1 MNIRLALSPL
11 ALAIGGALTA
21 VATVSNVMAAE
32 EITVDETLQVIG
44 HQYEGYAEHMPQS
57 GTKTDV
63 EWLDVP
69 QAVSVVTKTEME
81 DRGAVRLVDALDGV
95 AGVNN
100 TLGEGSRDQFVIR
113 GFDALNDMYR
123 DGMRDDGTLQSYRS
137 LANIE
142 RVEVVK
148 GPAGALYG
156 RGSAGGIINLVTK
169 RANGDNFT
177 HVNGSVGSNN
187 LFVGQVD
194 SSMALSDKV
203 SGRINVESRQSDS
216 YVDHVDSNDFF
227 IAPTI
232 RVLPADGHTIDLDV
246 EYAHQELVPYR
257 GVPSKNGKPVDVSES
272 TFYGGTNDYQES
284 DSIRV
289 GFNYEWLLNSE
300 WAWTNRAAYNHIELE
315 QKGTRQDKMAV
326 TGNEVK
332 QTVNNLG
339 YDPRTTTTLQSELV
353 WETGSNQMMIGA
365 DYNQVNI
372 DLISALVRDQ
382 DLPPKDIY
390 NPVAGPTPNPGFKPS
405 RDNTTTTTGIYIQD
419 VYTFGDL
426 SVIGN
431 VRYDS
436 MELEQQKAG
445 SAKENLDDDKVSYRG
460 GLVYRINDDMSVY
473 ASLARSWQLPYSG
486 IYINPKLAEFFHT
499 DLKEIGAKAYLLD
512 NALMLNAAVFQID
525 QEQPET
531 NIDGDVVNK
540 IEARHQG
547 IELEARGQ
555 FTEQWD
561 ISVGYSYLDAENKET
576 GKKPNDVSDH
586 LFSLWSTYQL
596 DDNWRLGGGVKYVGD
611 RYAGND
617 EAVALGDYTTV
628 DLMAAYTTGRHK
640 VQANAYNVLNEK
652 YILGATNGTSGTNQI
667 GYGAPAEFML
677 SYGYQF

>member
-1 MNIRLALSPL
+1 MNKLLTLTPL
-11 ALAIGGALTA
+11 AVAIGSSLVVPSA
-21 VATVSNVMAAE
+21 VASE
-32 EITVDETLQVIG
+32 ETNSTPSATETIQVYG

-69 QAVSVVTKTEME
+69 QAVSVVTKTEMQ

-100 TLGEGSRDQFVIR
+100 TLGEGSRDQFMIR
-113 GFDALNDMYR
+113 GFDSLNDMYR

-137 LANIE
+137 LANVE
-142 RVEVVK
+142 RVEIVK
-148 GPAGALYG
+148 GSAGALYG

-169 RANGDNFT
+169 RANGENFT
-177 HVNGSVGSNN
+177 HVKGSVGSNSQY
-187 LFVGQVD
+187 VGQVD
-194 SSMALSDKV
+194 SSMAFSDKV
-203 SGRINVESRQSDS
+203 NGRINLEYRQADS

-232 RVLPADGHTIDLDV
+232 RVLPADGHTIDIDV

-257 GVPSKNGKPVDVSES
+257 GVPSKNGKPVDLPVS
-272 TFYGGTNDYQES
+272 TYFGGTNDYQES
-284 DSIRV
+284 DSLRV
-289 GFNYEWLLNSE
+289 AVDYEWRLNDQ
-300 WAWTNRAAYNHIELE
+300 WVWNNRAAFNHIELE
-315 QKGTRQDKMAV
+315 QKGTRQGKV
-326 TGNEVK
+326 TGNEVS
-332 QTVNNLG
+332 QTVNNFG
-339 YDPRTTTTLQSELV
+339 YDPRTTTTLQSELI
-353 WETGSNQMMIGA
+353 WETNDNQLMLGA
-365 DYNQVNI
+365 DFNQIDI
-372 DLISALVRDQ
+372 DLTLASDKT
-382 DLPPKDIY
+382 LPPQNIY
-390 NPVAGPTPNPGFKPS
+390 NPVVGPTPDPGFKPF
-405 RDNTTTTTGIYIQD
+405 RDNTTTTTGVYVQD
-419 VYTFGDL
+419 VYTWGDL

-436 MELEQQKAG
+436 MDLEQQKAG
-445 SAKENLDDDKVSYRG
+445 AGKEKLDDDKASYRA
-460 GLVYRINDDMSVY
+460 GLVYRINYDTSVY
-473 ASLARSWQLPYSG
+473 ASLARSWQLPYAG

-499 DLKEIGAKAYLLD
+499 DLKEVGAKAYLLD
-512 NALMLNAAVFQID
+512 NALMLNAALFQID
-525 QEQPET
+525 QEQPQT
-531 NIDGDVVNK
+531 NVDGDVIDK
-540 IEARHQG
+540 IEVRHQG

-555 FTEQWD
+555 ITKQWD
-561 ISVGYSYLDAENKET
+561 ISVGYSYLDAEDKAT

-640 VQANAYNVLNEK
+640 IQANAYNILDEK
-652 YILGATNGTSGTNQI
+652 YILGATNGTSGLNQI

>member
-1 MNIRLALSPL
+1 MNKLLTLTPL
-11 ALAIGGALTA
+11 AVAIGSSLVAPSA
-21 VATVSNVMAAE
+21 VASE
-32 EITVDETLQVIG
+32 ETNSTPSATETIQVYG

-69 QAVSVVTKTEME
+69 QAVSVVTKTEMQ

-100 TLGEGSRDQFVIR
+100 TLGEGSRDQFMIR
-113 GFDALNDMYR
+113 GFDSLNDMYR

-137 LANIE
+137 LANVE
-142 RVEVVK
+142 RVEIVK
-148 GPAGALYG
+148 GAAGALYG

-177 HVNGSVGSNN
+177 HVKGSVGSNSQY
-187 LFVGQVD
+187 VGQVD
-194 SSMALSDKV
+194 SSMAFSDKV
-203 SGRINVESRQSDS
+203 NGRINLEYRQADS

-232 RVLPADGHTIDLDV
+232 RVLPADGHTIDIDV

-257 GVPSKNGKPVDVSES
+257 GVPSKNGKPVDLPVS
-272 TFYGGTNDYQES
+272 TYFGGTNDYQES
-284 DSIRV
+284 DSLRV
-289 GFNYEWLLNSE
+289 AVDYEWRLNDQ
-300 WAWTNRAAYNHIELE
+300 WVWNNRAAFNHIELE
-315 QKGTRQDKMAV
+315 QKGTRQGKV
-326 TGNEVK
+326 TGNEVS
-332 QTVNNLG
+332 QTVNNFG
-339 YDPRTTTTLQSELV
+339 YDPRTTTTLQSELI
-353 WETGSNQMMIGA
+353 WETNDNQLMLGA
-365 DYNQVNI
+365 DFNQIDI
-372 DLISALVRDQ
+372 DLTLASDKT
-382 DLPPKDIY
+382 LPPQNIY
-390 NPVAGPTPNPGFKPS
+390 NPVVGPTPDPGFKPF
-405 RDNTTTTTGIYIQD
+405 RDNTTTTTGVYVQD
-419 VYTFGDL
+419 VYTWGDL

-445 SAKENLDDDKVSYRG
+445 SGKEKLDDDKVSYRA
-460 GLVYRINDDMSVY
+460 GLVYRINYDTSVY
-473 ASLARSWQLPYSG
+473 ASLARSWQLPYAG

-499 DLKEIGAKAYLLD
+499 DLKEVGAKAYLLD
-512 NALMLNAAVFQID
+512 NALMLNAALFQID
-525 QEQPET
+525 QEQPQT
-531 NIDGDVVNK
+531 NVDGDVIDK
-540 IEARHQG
+540 IEVRHQG

-555 FTEQWD
+555 ITKQWD
-561 ISVGYSYLDAENKET
+561 ISVGYSYLDAEDKAT

-640 VQANAYNVLNEK
+640 IQANAYNILDEK
-652 YILGATNGTSGTNQI
+652 YILGATNGTSGLNQI

>member
-1 MNIRLALSPL
+1 MNKLLTLTPL
-11 ALAIGGALTA
+11 AVAIGSSLVVPSA
-21 VATVSNVMAAE
+21 VASE
-32 EITVDETLQVIG
+32 ETNSTPSTTETIQVYG

-69 QAVSVVTKTEME
+69 QAVSVVTKTEMQ

-100 TLGEGSRDQFVIR
+100 TLGEGSRDQFMIR
-113 GFDALNDMYR
+113 GFDSLNDMYR
-123 DGMRDDGTLQSYRS
+123 DGMRDDGKLQSYRS
-137 LANIE
+137 LANVE
-142 RVEVVK
+142 RVEIVK

-169 RANGDNFT
+169 RANGENFT
-177 HVNGSVGSNN
+177 HVKGSVGSNSQY
-187 LFVGQVD
+187 VGQVD
-194 SSMALSDKV
+194 SSMAFSDKV
-203 SGRINVESRQSDS
+203 NGRINLEYRQADS

-232 RVLPADGHTIDLDV
+232 RVLPADGHTIDIDV

-257 GVPSKNGKPVDVSES
+257 GVPSKNGKPVDLPVS
-272 TFYGGTNDYQES
+272 TYFGGTNDYQES
-284 DSIRV
+284 DSLRV
-289 GFNYEWLLNSE
+289 AVDYEWRLNDQ
-300 WAWTNRAAYNHIELE
+300 WVWNNRAAFNHIELE
-315 QKGTRQDKMAV
+315 QKGTRQGKV
-326 TGNEVK
+326 TGNEVS
-332 QTVNNLG
+332 QTVNNFG
-339 YDPRTTTTLQSELV
+339 YDPRTTTTLQSELI
-353 WETGSNQMMIGA
+353 WETNDNQLMLGA
-365 DYNQVNI
+365 DFNQIDI
-372 DLISALVRDQ
+372 DLTLASDKT
-382 DLPPKDIY
+382 LPPQNIY
-390 NPVAGPTPNPGFKPS
+390 NPVVGPTPDPGFKPF
-405 RDNTTTTTGIYIQD
+405 RDNTTTTTGVYVQD
-419 VYTFGDL
+419 VYTWGDL

-436 MELEQQKAG
+436 MDLEQQKAG
-445 SAKENLDDDKVSYRG
+445 AGKEKLDDDKVSYRT
-460 GLVYRINDDMSVY
+460 GLVYRINYDTSVY
-473 ASLARSWQLPYSG
+473 ASLARSWQLPYAG

-499 DLKEIGAKAYLLD
+499 DLKEVGAKAYLLD
-512 NALMLNAAVFQID
+512 NALMLNAALFQID
-525 QEQPET
+525 QEQPQT
-531 NIDGDVVNK
+531 NVDGDVIDK
-540 IEARHQG
+540 IEVRHQG

-555 FTEQWD
+555 ITKQWD
-561 ISVGYSYLDAENKET
+561 ISVGYSYLDAEDKAT

-640 VQANAYNVLNEK
+640 IQANAYNILDEK
-652 YILGATNGTSGTNQI
+652 YILGATNGTSGLNQI

>member
-1 MNIRLALSPL
+1 MNIRMPLSPL
-11 ALAIGGALTA
+11 ALAIGGALASVTVVPA
-21 VATVSNVMAAE
+21 VNAKEQVVA
-32 EITVDETLQVIG
+32 DETLQVIG
-44 HQYEGYAEHMPQS
+44 HKYEGYAEHMPQS

-177 HVNGSVGSNN
+177 SVKGSVGSNSQ
-187 LFVGQVD
+187 FVGQLD
-194 SSMALSDKV
+194 SSMAFSDKV
-203 SGRINVESRQSDS
+203 NGRINVEHRQADS
-216 YVDHVDSNDFF
+216 YVNHVDSNDFF

-232 RVLPADGHTIDLDV
+232 RVMPSDGHTIDLDV

-257 GVPSKNGKPVDVSES
+257 GVPSKDGKPVDVSES

-284 DSIRV
+284 DSLRV
-289 GFNYEWLLNSE
+289 AINYEWRLNSD
-300 WAWTNRAAYNHIELE
+300 WVWTNRAAYNHIELE
-315 QKGTRQDKMAV
+315 QKGTRQGTV
-326 TGNEVK
+326 TGDQVS
-332 QTVNNLG
+332 QTVNNFG

-353 WETGSNQMMIGA
+353 WETDSNQMMIGA
-365 DYNQVNI
+365 DFNQINI
-372 DLISALVRDQ
+372 DLVLASDKT
-382 DLPPKDIY
+382 LPPQDIY
-390 NPVAGPTPNPGFKPS
+390 NPVVGPTPDPGFKPF
-405 RDNTTTTTGIYIQD
+405 RDNTTTTTGVYVQD
-419 VYTFGDL
+419 VYTLGDL
-426 SVIGN
+426 SLIGN

-445 SAKENLDDDKVSYRG
+445 SAKENLDDNKVSYRG
-460 GLVYRINDDMSVY
+460 GLVYRLTDDMSVY

-499 DLKEIGAKAYLLD
+499 DLQEIGAKAYLLD
-512 NALMLNAAVFQID
+512 NALMLNAAIFQID
-525 QEQPET
+525 QEQPQTDT
-531 NIDGDVVNK
+531 NGDVISK
-540 IEARHQG
+540 IEARHKG

-555 FTEQWD
+555 ITTQWD
-561 ISVGYSYLDAENKET
+561 VSVGYSYLDAEDKDT

-611 RYAGND
+611 RYAGNN

-640 VQANAYNVLNEK
+640 VQANAYNIFDEK

-667 GYGAPAEFML
+667 GYGAPVEFML

>member
-1 MNIRLALSPL
+1 MNKLLTLTPL
-11 ALAIGGALTA
+11 AVAIGSSLVVPSA
-21 VATVSNVMAAE
+21 VASE
-32 EITVDETLQVIG
+32 ETNSTPSATETIQVYG

-69 QAVSVVTKTEME
+69 QAVSVVTKTEMQ

-100 TLGEGSRDQFVIR
+100 TLGEGSRDQFMIR
-113 GFDALNDMYR
+113 GFDSLNDMYR

-137 LANIE
+137 LANVE
-142 RVEVVK
+142 RVEIVK

-177 HVNGSVGSNN
+177 YVKGSVGSNSQY
-187 LFVGQVD
+187 VGQVD
-194 SSMALSDKV
+194 SSMAFSDKV
-203 SGRINVESRQSDS
+203 NGRINLEYRQADS

-232 RVLPADGHTIDLDV
+232 RVLPADGHTIDIDV

-257 GVPSKNGKPVDVSES
+257 GVPSKNGKPVDLPVS
-272 TFYGGTNDYQES
+272 TYFGGTNDYQES
-284 DSIRV
+284 DSLRV
-289 GFNYEWLLNSE
+289 AVDYEWRLSDQWVWN
-300 WAWTNRAAYNHIELE
+300 NRAAFNHIELE
-315 QKGTRQDKMAV
+315 QKGTRQGKV
-326 TGNEVK
+326 TGNEVS
-332 QTVNNLG
+332 QTVNNFG
-339 YDPRTTTTLQSELV
+339 YDPRTTTTLQSELI
-353 WETGSNQMMIGA
+353 WETNDNQLMLGA
-365 DYNQVNI
+365 DFNQIDI
-372 DLISALVRDQ
+372 DLTLASDKT
-382 DLPPKDIY
+382 LPPQNIY
-390 NPVAGPTPNPGFKPS
+390 NPVVGPTPDPGFKPF
-405 RDNTTTTTGIYIQD
+405 RDNTTTTTGVYVQD
-419 VYTFGDL
+419 VYTWGDL

-445 SAKENLDDDKVSYRG
+445 SGKEKLDDDKVSYRA
-460 GLVYRINDDMSVY
+460 GLVYRINYDTSVY
-473 ASLARSWQLPYSG
+473 ASLARSWQLPYAG

-499 DLKEIGAKAYLLD
+499 DLKEVGAKAYLLD
-512 NALMLNAAVFQID
+512 NALMLNAALFQID
-525 QEQPET
+525 QEQPQT
-531 NIDGDVVNK
+531 NVDGDVIDK
-540 IEARHQG
+540 IEVRHQG

-555 FTEQWD
+555 ITKQWD
-561 ISVGYSYLDAENKET
+561 ISVGYSYLDAEDKAT

-640 VQANAYNVLNEK
+640 IQANAYNILDEK
-652 YILGATNGTSGTNQI
+652 YILGATNGTSGLNQI

>member
-1 MNIRLALSPL
+1 MNKLLTLTPL
-11 ALAIGGALTA
+11 AVAIGSSLVVPSA
-21 VATVSNVMAAE
+21 VASE
-32 EITVDETLQVIG
+32 ETNSTPSATETIQVYG

-69 QAVSVVTKTEME
+69 QAVSVVTKTEMQ

-100 TLGEGSRDQFVIR
+100 TLGEGSRDQFMIR
-113 GFDALNDMYR
+113 GFDSLNDMYR

-137 LANIE
+137 LVNVE
-142 RVEVVK
+142 RVEIVK

-169 RANGDNFT
+169 RANGENFT
-177 HVNGSVGSNN
+177 HVKGSVGSNSQY
-187 LFVGQVD
+187 VGQVD
-194 SSMALSDKV
+194 SSMAFSDKV
-203 SGRINVESRQSDS
+203 NGRINLEYRQADS

-232 RVLPADGHTIDLDV
+232 RVLPADGHTIDIDV

-257 GVPSKNGKPVDVSES
+257 GVPSKNGKPVDLPVS
-272 TFYGGTNDYQES
+272 TYFGGTNDYQES
-284 DSIRV
+284 DSLRV
-289 GFNYEWLLNSE
+289 AVDYEWRLNDQ
-300 WAWTNRAAYNHIELE
+300 WVWNNRAAFNHIELE
-315 QKGTRQDKMAV
+315 QKGTRQGKV
-326 TGNEVK
+326 TGNEVS
-332 QTVNNLG
+332 QTVNNFG
-339 YDPRTTTTLQSELV
+339 YDPRTTTTLQSELI
-353 WETGSNQMMIGA
+353 WETNDNQLMLGA
-365 DYNQVNI
+365 DFNQIDI
-372 DLISALVRDQ
+372 DLTLASDKT
-382 DLPPKDIY
+382 LPPQNIY
-390 NPVAGPTPNPGFKPS
+390 NPVVSPTPDPGFKPF
-405 RDNTTTTTGIYIQD
+405 RDNTTTTTGVYVQD
-419 VYTFGDL
+419 VYTWGDL

-445 SAKENLDDDKVSYRG
+445 SGKEKLDDDKVSYRA
-460 GLVYRINDDMSVY
+460 GLVYRINYDTSVY
-473 ASLARSWQLPYSG
+473 ASLARSWQLPYAG

-499 DLKEIGAKAYLLD
+499 DLKEVGTKAYLLD
-512 NALMLNAAVFQID
+512 NALMLNAALFQID
-525 QEQPET
+525 QEQPQT
-531 NIDGDVVNK
+531 NVDGDVIDK
-540 IEARHQG
+540 IEVRHQG

-555 FTEQWD
+555 ITKQWD
-561 ISVGYSYLDAENKET
+561 ISVGYSYLDAEDKAT

-640 VQANAYNVLNEK
+640 IQANAYNILDEK
-652 YILGATNGTSGTNQI
+652 YILGATNGTSGLNQI

>member
-1 MNIRLALSPL
+1 MNKLLTLTPL
-11 ALAIGGALTA
+11 AVAIGSSLVVPSA
-21 VATVSNVMAAE
+21 VASE
-32 EITVDETLQVIG
+32 ETNSTSSATETIQVFG

-69 QAVSVVTKTEME
+69 QAVSVVTKTEMQ

-100 TLGEGSRDQFVIR
+100 TLGEGSRDQFMIR
-113 GFDALNDMYR
+113 GFDSLNDMYR
-123 DGMRDDGTLQSYRS
+123 DGLRDDGTLQSYRS
-137 LANIE
+137 LANVE
-142 RVEVVK
+142 RVEIVK

-169 RANGDNFT
+169 RANGENFT
-177 HVNGSVGSNN
+177 HVKGSVGSNSQY
-187 LFVGQVD
+187 VGQVD
-194 SSMALSDKV
+194 SSMAFSDKV
-203 SGRINVESRQSDS
+203 NGRINLEYRQADS

-232 RVLPADGHTIDLDV
+232 RVLPADGHTIDIDV

-257 GVPSKNGKPVDVSES
+257 GVPSKNGKPVDLPVS
-272 TFYGGTNDYQES
+272 TYFGGTNDYQES
-284 DSIRV
+284 DSLRV
-289 GFNYEWLLNSE
+289 AVDYEWRLNDQ
-300 WAWTNRAAYNHIELE
+300 WVWNNRAAFNHIELE
-315 QKGTRQDKMAV
+315 QKGTRQGKV
-326 TGNEVK
+326 TGNEVS
-332 QTVNNLG
+332 QTVNNFG
-339 YDPRTTTTLQSELV
+339 YDPRTTTTLQSELI
-353 WETGSNQMMIGA
+353 WETNDNQLMLGA
-365 DYNQVNI
+365 DFNQIDI
-372 DLISALVRDQ
+372 DLTLASDKT
-382 DLPPKDIY
+382 LPPQNIY
-390 NPVAGPTPNPGFKPS
+390 NPVVGPTPDPGFKPF
-405 RDNTTTTTGIYIQD
+405 RDNTTTTTGVYVQD
-419 VYTFGDL
+419 VYTWGDL

-445 SAKENLDDDKVSYRG
+445 SGKEKLDDDKVSYRAG
-460 GLVYRINDDMSVY
+460 FVYRINYDTSVY
-473 ASLARSWQLPYSG
+473 ASLARSWQLPYAG

-499 DLKEIGAKAYLLD
+499 DLKEVGTKAYLLD
-512 NALMLNAAVFQID
+512 NALMLNAALFQID
-525 QEQPET
+525 QEQPQT
-531 NIDGDVVNK
+531 NVDGDVIDK
-540 IEARHQG
+540 IEVRHQG

-555 FTEQWD
+555 ITKQWD
-561 ISVGYSYLDAENKET
+561 ISVGYSYLDAEDKAT

-640 VQANAYNVLNEK
+640 IQANAYNILDEK
-652 YILGATNGTSGTNQI
+652 YILGATNGTSGLNQI

>member
-1 MNIRLALSPL
+1 MNKLLTLTPL
-11 ALAIGGALTA
+11 AVAIGSSLVVPSA
-21 VATVSNVMAAE
+21 VASE
-32 EITVDETLQVIG
+32 ETNSTPSAIETIQVYG

-69 QAVSVVTKTEME
+69 QAVSVVTKTEMQ

-100 TLGEGSRDQFVIR
+100 TLGEGSRDQFMIR
-113 GFDALNDMYR
+113 GFDSLNDMYR

-137 LANIE
+137 LANVE
-142 RVEVVK
+142 RVEIVK

-177 HVNGSVGSNN
+177 HVKGSVGSNSQY
-187 LFVGQVD
+187 VGQVD
-194 SSMALSDKV
+194 SSMAFSDKV
-203 SGRINVESRQSDS
+203 NGRINLEYRQADS

-232 RVLPADGHTIDLDV
+232 RVLPADGHTIDIDV

-257 GVPSKNGKPVDVSES
+257 GVPSKNGKPVDLPVS
-272 TFYGGTNDYQES
+272 TYFGGANDYQES
-284 DSIRV
+284 DSLRV
-289 GFNYEWLLNSE
+289 AVDYEWRLNDQ
-300 WAWTNRAAYNHIELE
+300 WVWNNRAAFNHIELE
-315 QKGTRQDKMAV
+315 QKGTRQGKV
-326 TGNEVK
+326 TGNEVS
-332 QTVNNLG
+332 QTVNNFG
-339 YDPRTTTTLQSELV
+339 YDPRTTTTLQSELI
-353 WETGSNQMMIGA
+353 WETNDNQLMLGA
-365 DYNQVNI
+365 DFNQIDI
-372 DLISALVRDQ
+372 DLTLASDKT
-382 DLPPKDIY
+382 LPPQNIY
-390 NPVAGPTPNPGFKPS
+390 NPVVGPTPDPGFKPF
-405 RDNTTTTTGIYIQD
+405 RDNTTTTTGVYVQD
-419 VYTFGDL
+419 VYTWGDL
-426 SVIGN
+426 SLIGN

-445 SAKENLDDDKVSYRG
+445 SGKEKLDDDKVSYRA
-460 GLVYRINDDMSVY
+460 GLVYRINYDTSVY
-473 ASLARSWQLPYSG
+473 ASLARSWQLPYAG

-499 DLKEIGAKAYLLD
+499 DLKEVGTKAYLLD
-512 NALMLNAAVFQID
+512 NALMLNAALFQID
-525 QEQPET
+525 QEQPQT
-531 NIDGDVVNK
+531 NVDGDVIDK
-540 IEARHQG
+540 IEVRHQG

-555 FTEQWD
+555 ITKQWD
-561 ISVGYSYLDAENKET
+561 ISVGYSYLDAEDKAT

-640 VQANAYNVLNEK
+640 IQANAYNILDEK
-652 YILGATNGTSGTNQI
+652 YILGATNGTSGLNQI

>member
-1 MNIRLALSPL
+1 MNKLLTLTPL
-11 ALAIGGALTA
+11 AVAIGSSLVVPSA
-21 VATVSNVMAAE
+21 VASE
-32 EITVDETLQVIG
+32 ETNSTPSATETIQVYG

-69 QAVSVVTKTEME
+69 QAVSVVTKTEMQ

-100 TLGEGSRDQFVIR
+100 TLGEGSRDQFMIR
-113 GFDALNDMYR
+113 GFDSLNDMYR

-137 LANIE
+137 LANVE
-142 RVEVVK
+142 RVEIVK

-169 RANGDNFT
+169 RANGENFT
-177 HVNGSVGSNN
+177 HVKGSVGSNSQY
-187 LFVGQVD
+187 VGQVD
-194 SSMALSDKV
+194 SSMAFSDKV
-203 SGRINVESRQSDS
+203 NGRINLEYRQADS

-232 RVLPADGHTIDLDV
+232 RVLPADGHIIDIDV

-257 GVPSKNGKPVDVSES
+257 GVPSKNGKPVDLPVS
-272 TFYGGTNDYQES
+272 TYFGGTKDYQES
-284 DSIRV
+284 DSLRV
-289 GFNYEWLLNSE
+289 AVDYEWRLNDQ
-300 WAWTNRAAYNHIELE
+300 WVWNNRAAFNHIELE
-315 QKGTRQDKMAV
+315 QKGTRQGKV
-326 TGNEVK
+326 TGNEVS
-332 QTVNNLG
+332 QTVNNFG
-339 YDPRTTTTLQSELV
+339 YDPRTTTTLQSELI
-353 WETGSNQMMIGA
+353 WETNDNQLMLGA
-365 DYNQVNI
+365 DFNQIDI
-372 DLISALVRDQ
+372 DLTLASDKT
-382 DLPPKDIY
+382 LPPQNIY
-390 NPVAGPTPNPGFKPS
+390 NPVVGPTPDPGFKPF
-405 RDNTTTTTGIYIQD
+405 RDNTTTTTGVYVQD
-419 VYTFGDL
+419 VYTWGDL

-445 SAKENLDDDKVSYRG
+445 SGKEKLDDDKVSYRA
-460 GLVYRINDDMSVY
+460 GLVYRINYDTSVY
-473 ASLARSWQLPYSG
+473 ASLARSWQLPYAG

-499 DLKEIGAKAYLLD
+499 DLKEVGAKAYLLE
-512 NALMLNAAVFQID
+512 NALMLNAALFQID
-525 QEQPET
+525 QEQPQT
-531 NIDGDVVNK
+531 NVDGDVIDK
-540 IEARHQG
+540 IEVRHQG

-555 FTEQWD
+555 ITKQWD
-561 ISVGYSYLDAENKET
+561 ISVGYSYLDAEDKAT

-640 VQANAYNVLNEK
+640 IQANAYNILDEK
-652 YILGATNGTSGTNQI
+652 YILGATNGTSGLNQI

>member
-1 MNIRLALSPL
+1 MNKLLTLTPL
-11 ALAIGGALTA
+11 AVAIGSSLVVPSA
-21 VATVSNVMAAE
+21 VASE
-32 EITVDETLQVIG
+32 ETNSTPSATETIQVYG

-69 QAVSVVTKTEME
+69 QAVSVVTKTEMQ

-100 TLGEGSRDQFVIR
+100 TLGEGSRDQFMIR
-113 GFDALNDMYR
+113 GFDSLNDMYR

-137 LANIE
+137 LANVE
-142 RVEVVK
+142 RVEIVK

-177 HVNGSVGSNN
+177 HVKGSVGSNSQY
-187 LFVGQVD
+187 VGQVD
-194 SSMALSDKV
+194 SSMAFSDKV
-203 SGRINVESRQSDS
+203 NGRINLEYRQADS

-232 RVLPADGHTIDLDV
+232 RVLPADGHTIDIDV

-257 GVPSKNGKPVDVSES
+257 GVPSKNGKPVDLPVS
-272 TFYGGTNDYQES
+272 TYFGGTNDYQES
-284 DSIRV
+284 DSLRV
-289 GFNYEWLLNSE
+289 AVDYEWRLSDQWVWN
-300 WAWTNRAAYNHIELE
+300 NRAAFNHIELE
-315 QKGTRQDKMAV
+315 QKGTRQGKV
-326 TGNEVK
+326 TGNEVS
-332 QTVNNLG
+332 QTVNNFG
-339 YDPRTTTTLQSELV
+339 YDPRTTTTLQSELI
-353 WETGSNQMMIGA
+353 WETNDNQLMLGA
-365 DYNQVNI
+365 DFNQIDI
-372 DLISALVRDQ
+372 DLTLASDKT
-382 DLPPKDIY
+382 LPPQNIY
-390 NPVAGPTPNPGFKPS
+390 NPVVGPTPDPSFKPF
-405 RDNTTTTTGIYIQD
+405 RDNTTTTTGVYVQD
-419 VYTFGDL
+419 VYTWGDL

-445 SAKENLDDDKVSYRG
+445 SGKEKLDDDKVSYRA
-460 GLVYRINDDMSVY
+460 GLVYRINYDTSVY
-473 ASLARSWQLPYSG
+473 ASLARSWQLPYAG

-499 DLKEIGAKAYLLD
+499 DLKEVGTKAYLLD
-512 NALMLNAAVFQID
+512 NALMLNAALFQID
-525 QEQPET
+525 QEQPQT
-531 NIDGDVVNK
+531 NVDGDVIDK
-540 IEARHQG
+540 IEVRHQG

-555 FTEQWD
+555 ITKQWD
-561 ISVGYSYLDAENKET
+561 ISVGYSYLDAEDKAT

-640 VQANAYNVLNEK
+640 IQANAYNILDEK
-652 YILGATNGTSGTNQI
+652 YILGATNGTSGLNQI

>member
-1 MNIRLALSPL
+1 MNKLLTLTPL
-11 ALAIGGALTA
+11 AVAIGSSLVVPSA
-21 VATVSNVMAAE
+21 VASE
-32 EITVDETLQVIG
+32 ETNSTPSATETIQVYG

-69 QAVSVVTKTEME
+69 QAVSVVTKTEMQ

-100 TLGEGSRDQFVIR
+100 TLGEGSRDQFMIR
-113 GFDALNDMYR
+113 GFDSLNDMYR

-137 LANIE
+137 LANVE
-142 RVEVVK
+142 RVEIVK
-148 GPAGALYG
+148 GSAGALYG

-169 RANGDNFT
+169 RANGENFT
-177 HVNGSVGSNN
+177 HVKGSVGSNSQY
-187 LFVGQVD
+187 VGQVD
-194 SSMALSDKV
+194 SSMAFSDKV
-203 SGRINVESRQSDS
+203 NGRINLEYRQADS
-216 YVDHVDSNDFF
+216 YVNHVDSNDFF

-232 RVLPADGHTIDLDV
+232 RVLPADGHTIDIDV

-257 GVPSKNGKPVDVSES
+257 GVPSKNGKPVDLPVS
-272 TFYGGTNDYQES
+272 TYFGGANDYQES
-284 DSIRV
+284 DSLRV
-289 GFNYEWLLNSE
+289 AVDYEWRLNDQ
-300 WAWTNRAAYNHIELE
+300 WVWNNRAAFNHIELE
-315 QKGTRQDKMAV
+315 QKGTRQGKV
-326 TGNEVK
+326 TGNEVS
-332 QTVNNLG
+332 QTVNNFG
-339 YDPRTTTTLQSELV
+339 YDPRTTTTLQSELI
-353 WETGSNQMMIGA
+353 WETNDNQLMLGA
-365 DYNQVNI
+365 DFNQIDI
-372 DLISALVRDQ
+372 DLTLASDKT
-382 DLPPKDIY
+382 LPPQNIY
-390 NPVAGPTPNPGFKPS
+390 NPVVGPTPDPGFKPF
-405 RDNTTTTTGIYIQD
+405 RDNTTTTTGVYVQD
-419 VYTFGDL
+419 VYTWGDL

-436 MELEQQKAG
+436 MDLEQQKAG
-445 SAKENLDDDKVSYRG
+445 AGKEKLDDDKVSYRT
-460 GLVYRINDDMSVY
+460 GLVYRINYDTSVY
-473 ASLARSWQLPYSG
+473 ASLARSWQLPYAG

-499 DLKEIGAKAYLLD
+499 DLKEVGAKAYLLD
-512 NALMLNAAVFQID
+512 NALMLNAALFQID
-525 QEQPET
+525 QEQPQT
-531 NIDGDVVNK
+531 NVDGDVIDK
-540 IEARHQG
+540 IEVRHQG

-555 FTEQWD
+555 ITKQWD
-561 ISVGYSYLDAENKET
+561 ISVGYSYLDAEDKAT

-640 VQANAYNVLNEK
+640 IQANAYNILDEK
-652 YILGATNGTSGTNQI
+652 YILGATNGTSGLNQI

>member
-1 MNIRLALSPL
+1 MNKLLTLTPL
-11 ALAIGGALTA
+11 AVAIGSSLVVPSA
-21 VATVSNVMAAE
+21 VASE
-32 EITVDETLQVIG
+32 ETNSTPSATETIQVYG

-69 QAVSVVTKTEME
+69 QAVSVVTKTEMQ

-100 TLGEGSRDQFVIR
+100 TLGEGSRDQFMIR
-113 GFDALNDMYR
+113 GFDSLNDMYR

-137 LANIE
+137 LANVE
-142 RVEVVK
+142 RVEIVK

-177 HVNGSVGSNN
+177 HVKGSVGSNSQY
-187 LFVGQVD
+187 VGQVD
-194 SSMALSDKV
+194 SSMAFSDKV
-203 SGRINVESRQSDS
+203 NGRINLEYRQADS
-216 YVDHVDSNDFF
+216 YVNHVDSNDFF

-232 RVLPADGHTIDLDV
+232 RVLPADGHTIDIDV

-257 GVPSKNGKPVDVSES
+257 GVPSKNGKPVDLPVS
-272 TFYGGTNDYQES
+272 TYFGGTNDYQES
-284 DSIRV
+284 DSLRV
-289 GFNYEWLLNSE
+289 AVDYEWRLNDQ
-300 WAWTNRAAYNHIELE
+300 WVWNNRAAFNHIELE
-315 QKGTRQDKMAV
+315 QKGTRQGKV
-326 TGNEVK
+326 TGNEVS
-332 QTVNNLG
+332 QTVNNFG
-339 YDPRTTTTLQSELV
+339 YDPRTTTTLQSELI
-353 WETGSNQMMIGA
+353 WETNDNQLMLGA
-365 DYNQVNI
+365 DFNQIDI
-372 DLISALVRDQ
+372 DLTLASDKT
-382 DLPPKDIY
+382 LPPQNIY
-390 NPVAGPTPNPGFKPS
+390 NPVVGPTPDPGFKPF
-405 RDNTTTTTGIYIQD
+405 RDNTTTTTGVYVQD
-419 VYTFGDL
+419 VYTWGDL
-426 SVIGN
+426 SLIGN

-445 SAKENLDDDKVSYRG
+445 SGKEKLDDDKVSYRA
-460 GLVYRINDDMSVY
+460 GLVYRINYDTSVY
-473 ASLARSWQLPYSG
+473 ASLARSWQLPYAG

-499 DLKEIGAKAYLLD
+499 DLKEVGAKAYLLD
-512 NALMLNAAVFQID
+512 NALMLNAALFQID
-525 QEQPET
+525 QEQPQT
-531 NIDGDVVNK
+531 NVDGDVIDK
-540 IEARHQG
+540 IEVRHQG

-555 FTEQWD
+555 ITKQWD
-561 ISVGYSYLDAENKET
+561 ISVGYSYLDAEDKAT

-640 VQANAYNVLNEK
+640 IQANAYNILDEK
-652 YILGATNGTSGTNQI
+652 YILGATNGTSGLNQI

>member
-1 MNIRLALSPL
+1 MKIKLTLSPL
-11 ALAIGGALTA
+11 AIAIGGTLTA
-21 VATVSNVMAAE
+21 VAVVPSVLASEDVETN
-32 EITVDETLQVIG
+32 EIIEVVG
-44 HQYEGYAEHMPQS
+44 HQYEGYAERMPQS

-69 QAVSVVTKTEME
+69 QSVSVVTKTEMQ
-81 DRGAVRLVDALDGV
+81 DRGAARLVDALDGV

-113 GFDALNDMYR
+113 GFDALNDIYR
-123 DGMRDDGTLQSYRS
+123 DGMRDDGVLQSYRS

-148 GPAGALYG
+148 GAAGALYG

-177 HVNGSVGSNN
+177 NVNGSIGSNN
-187 LFVGQVD
+187 QFISQLD
-194 SSMALSDKV
+194 SSKALNDKV
-203 SGRINVESRQSDS
+203 NGRINLEYRQADS

-232 RVLPADGHTIDLDV
+232 RILPADGHTLDFDL

-257 GVPSKNGKPVDVSES
+257 GVPSKNGKPIDVSES
-272 TFYGGTNDYQES
+272 TFFGGTNDFQQS
-284 DSIRV
+284 DSLRLGV
-289 GFNYEWLLNSE
+289 NYEWRFNDE
-300 WAWTNRAAYNHIELE
+300 WAWTNRASYNRIELE
-315 QKGTRQDKMAV
+315 QKGTRQGTV
-326 TGNEVK
+326 VGNTVS
-332 QTVNNLG
+332 QTVNNFG

-365 DYNQVNI
+365 DYNQINI
-372 DLISALVRDQ
+372 DLTYAKNT
-382 DLPPKDIY
+382 LPSQNIG
-390 NPVAGPTPNPGFKPS
+390 NPTIGPTPNPGFKPF
-405 RDNTTTTTGIYIQD
+405 RDNTTTTAGIYIQD
-419 VYTFGDL
+419 VYTLGDF
-426 SVIGN
+426 SIIGN

-436 MELEQQKAG
+436 MDLEQKKVG
-445 SAKENLDDDKVSYRG
+445 GVKENLDDNKVSYRA
-460 GLVYRINDDMSVY
+460 GLVYRINYDVSVY
-473 ASLARSWQLPYSG
+473 TSLARSWQLPYSG
-486 IYINPKLAEFFHT
+486 TYINPKLAEFFHT
-499 DLKEIGAKAYLLD
+499 DLREVGAKAYLLD
-512 NALMLNAAVFQID
+512 NALMLNAALFQID
-525 QEQPET
+525 QEQPQT
-531 NIDGDVVNK
+531 NTEGDVTNK

-547 IELEARGQ
+547 IELEMRGQ
-555 FTEQWD
+555 ITQQWD
-561 ISVGYSYLDAENKET
+561 ISVGYSYLDAKDKKT
-576 GKKPNDVSDH
+576 DKKPNDVSDH

-596 DDNWRLGGGVKYVGD
+596 NENWRLGGGAKYVGD

-640 VQANAYNVLNEK
+640 IQANAYNVFNEK
-652 YILGATNGTSGTNQI
+652 YILGATNDKSGLNQI

>member
-1 MNIRLALSPL
+1 MNKLLTLTPL
-11 ALAIGGALTA
+11 AVAIGSSLVAPSA
-21 VATVSNVMAAE
+21 VASE
-32 EITVDETLQVIG
+32 ETNSTSSATETIQVFG

-69 QAVSVVTKTEME
+69 QAVSVVTKTEMQ

-100 TLGEGSRDQFVIR
+100 TLGEGSRDQFMIR
-113 GFDALNDMYR
+113 GFDSLNDMYR

-137 LANIE
+137 LANVE
-142 RVEVVK
+142 RVEIVK

-177 HVNGSVGSNN
+177 HVKGSVGSNSQY
-187 LFVGQVD
+187 VGQVD
-194 SSMALSDKV
+194 SSMAFSDKV
-203 SGRINVESRQSDS
+203 NGRINLEYRQADS

-232 RVLPADGHTIDLDV
+232 RVLPADGHTIDIDV

-257 GVPSKNGKPVDVSES
+257 GVPSKNGKPVDLPVS
-272 TFYGGTNDYQES
+272 TYFGGTNDYQES
-284 DSIRV
+284 DSLRV
-289 GFNYEWLLNSE
+289 AVDYEWRLNDQ
-300 WAWTNRAAYNHIELE
+300 WVWNNRAAFNHIELE
-315 QKGTRQDKMAV
+315 QKGTRQGKV
-326 TGNEVK
+326 TGNEVS
-332 QTVNNLG
+332 QTVNNFG
-339 YDPRTTTTLQSELV
+339 YDPRTTTTLQSELI
-353 WETGSNQMMIGA
+353 WETNDNQLMLGA
-365 DYNQVNI
+365 DFNQIDI
-372 DLISALVRDQ
+372 DLTLASDKT
-382 DLPPKDIY
+382 LPPQNIY
-390 NPVAGPTPNPGFKPS
+390 NPVVGPTPDPGFKPF
-405 RDNTTTTTGIYIQD
+405 RDNTTTTTGVYVQD
-419 VYTFGDL
+419 VYTWGDL

-436 MELEQQKAG
+436 MDLEQQKAG
-445 SAKENLDDDKVSYRG
+445 AGKEKLDDDKVSYRA
-460 GLVYRINDDMSVY
+460 GLVYRINYDTSVY
-473 ASLARSWQLPYSG
+473 ASLARSWQLPYAG

-499 DLKEIGAKAYLLD
+499 DLKEVGAKAYLLD
-512 NALMLNAAVFQID
+512 NALMLNAALFQID
-525 QEQPET
+525 QEQPQT
-531 NIDGDVVNK
+531 NVDGDVIDK
-540 IEARHQG
+540 IEVRHQG

-555 FTEQWD
+555 ITKQWD
-561 ISVGYSYLDAENKET
+561 ISVGYSYLDAEDKAT

-640 VQANAYNVLNEK
+640 IQANAYNILDEK
-652 YILGATNGTSGTNQI
+652 YILGATNGTSGLNQI

>member
-1 MNIRLALSPL
+1 MNKLLTLTPL
-11 ALAIGGALTA
+11 AVAIGSSLVVPSA
-21 VATVSNVMAAE
+21 VASE
-32 EITVDETLQVIG
+32 ETNSTPSATETIQVYG

-69 QAVSVVTKTEME
+69 QAVSVVTKTEMQ

-100 TLGEGSRDQFVIR
+100 TLGEGSRDQFMIR
-113 GFDALNDMYR
+113 GFDSLNDMYR

-137 LANIE
+137 LANVE
-142 RVEVVK
+142 RVEIVK

-177 HVNGSVGSNN
+177 HVKGSVGSNSQY
-187 LFVGQVD
+187 VGQVD
-194 SSMALSDKV
+194 SSMAFSDKV
-203 SGRINVESRQSDS
+203 NGRINLEYRQADS

-232 RVLPADGHTIDLDV
+232 RVLPADGHTIDIDV

-257 GVPSKNGKPVDVSES
+257 GVPSKNGKPVDLPVS
-272 TFYGGTNDYQES
+272 TYFGGTNDYQES
-284 DSIRV
+284 DSLRV
-289 GFNYEWLLNSE
+289 AVDYEWRLNDQ
-300 WAWTNRAAYNHIELE
+300 WVWNNRAAFNHIELE
-315 QKGTRQDKMAV
+315 QKGTRQGKV
-326 TGNEVK
+326 TGNEVS
-332 QTVNNLG
+332 QTVNNFG
-339 YDPRTTTTLQSELV
+339 YDPRTTTTLQSELI
-353 WETGSNQMMIGA
+353 WETNDNQLMLGA
-365 DYNQVNI
+365 DFNQIDI
-372 DLISALVRDQ
+372 DLTLASDKT
-382 DLPPKDIY
+382 LPPQNIY
-390 NPVAGPTPNPGFKPS
+390 NPVVGPTPDPSFKPF
-405 RDNTTTTTGIYIQD
+405 RDNTTTTTGVYVQD
-419 VYTFGDL
+419 VYTWGDL

-445 SAKENLDDDKVSYRG
+445 SGKEKLDDDKVSYRA
-460 GLVYRINDDMSVY
+460 GLVYRINYDTSVY
-473 ASLARSWQLPYSG
+473 ASLARSWQLPYAG

-499 DLKEIGAKAYLLD
+499 DLKEVGAKAYLLD
-512 NALMLNAAVFQID
+512 NALMLNAALFQID
-525 QEQPET
+525 QEQPQT
-531 NIDGDVVNK
+531 NVDGDVIDK
-540 IEARHQG
+540 IEVRHQG

-555 FTEQWD
+555 ITKQWD
-561 ISVGYSYLDAENKET
+561 ISVGYSYLDAEDKAT

-640 VQANAYNVLNEK
+640 IQANAYNILDEK
-652 YILGATNGTSGTNQI
+652 YILGATNGTSGLNQI

>member
-1 MNIRLALSPL
+1 MNKLLTLTPL
-11 ALAIGGALTA
+11 AVAIGSSLVVPSA
-21 VATVSNVMAAE
+21 VASE
-32 EITVDETLQVIG
+32 ETNSTPSATETIQVYG

-69 QAVSVVTKTEME
+69 QAVSVVTKTEMQ

-100 TLGEGSRDQFVIR
+100 TLGEGSRDQFMIR
-113 GFDALNDMYR
+113 GFDSLNDMYR

-137 LANIE
+137 LANVE
-142 RVEVVK
+142 RVEIVK

-169 RANGDNFT
+169 RANGESFT
-177 HVNGSVGSNN
+177 HVKGSVGSNSQY
-187 LFVGQVD
+187 VGQVD
-194 SSMALSDKV
+194 SSMAFSDKV
-203 SGRINVESRQSDS
+203 NGRINLEYRQADS

-232 RVLPADGHTIDLDV
+232 RVLPADGHTIDIDV

-257 GVPSKNGKPVDVSES
+257 GVPSKNGKPVDLPVS
-272 TFYGGTNDYQES
+272 TYFGGTNDYQES
-284 DSIRV
+284 DSLRV
-289 GFNYEWLLNSE
+289 AVDYEWRLSDQWVWN
-300 WAWTNRAAYNHIELE
+300 NRAAFNHIELE
-315 QKGTRQDKMAV
+315 QKGTRQGKV
-326 TGNEVK
+326 TGNEVS
-332 QTVNNLG
+332 QTVNNFG
-339 YDPRTTTTLQSELV
+339 YDPRTTTTLQSELI
-353 WETGSNQMMIGA
+353 WETNDNQLMLGA
-365 DYNQVNI
+365 DFNQIDI
-372 DLISALVRDQ
+372 DLTLASDKT
-382 DLPPKDIY
+382 LPPQNIY
-390 NPVAGPTPNPGFKPS
+390 NPVVGPTPDPGFKPF
-405 RDNTTTTTGIYIQD
+405 RDNTTTTTGVYVQD
-419 VYTFGDL
+419 VYTWGDL
-426 SVIGN
+426 SLIGN

-445 SAKENLDDDKVSYRG
+445 SGKEKLDDDKVSYRA
-460 GLVYRINDDMSVY
+460 GLVYRINYDTSVY
-473 ASLARSWQLPYSG
+473 ASLARSWQLPYAG

-499 DLKEIGAKAYLLD
+499 DLKEVGAKAYLLD
-512 NALMLNAAVFQID
+512 NALMLNAALFQID
-525 QEQPET
+525 QEQPQT
-531 NIDGDVVNK
+531 NVDGDVIDK
-540 IEARHQG
+540 IEVRHQG

-555 FTEQWD
+555 ITKQWD
-561 ISVGYSYLDAENKET
+561 ISVGYSYLDAEDKAT

-640 VQANAYNVLNEK
+640 IQANAYNILDEK
-652 YILGATNGTSGTNQI
+652 YILGATNGTSGLNQI

>member
-1 MNIRLALSPL
+1 MNMKLTLSPL
-11 ALAIGGALTA
+11 TLAIGAALA
-21 VATVSNVMAAE
+21 ATVVTPNVLAAE
-32 EITVDETLQVIG
+32 EVTTNETMLVIG

-69 QAVSVVTKTEME
+69 QAVSVVTKTEIQ

-177 HVNGSVGSNN
+177 SVNGSVGSNSQ
-187 LFVGQVD
+187 FVGQID
-194 SSMALSDKV
+194 NSMAITDKV
-203 SGRINVESRQSDS
+203 NGRINVEYRQADS

-232 RVLPADGHTIDLDV
+232 RVLPAEGHVIDLDV

-257 GVPSKNGKPVDVSES
+257 GVPSKNGKPVDVSSS
-272 TFYGGTNDYQES
+272 TFFGGTNDYQES
-284 DSIRV
+284 DNIRLAV
-289 GFNYEWLLNSE
+289 NYEWQLSNN
-300 WAWTNRAAYNHIELE
+300 WIWTNRASYNHIELE
-315 QKGTRQDKMAV
+315 QKGTRQGTV
-326 TGNEVK
+326 TGDKVS
-332 QTVNNLG
+332 QTVNNFG
-339 YDPRTTTTLQSELV
+339 YDPRTTTTVQSELV
-353 WETGSNQMMIGA
+353 WETESNQMMIGA
-365 DYNQVNI
+365 DYNQINI
-372 DLISALVRDQ
+372 DLTLASDKT
-382 DLPPKDIY
+382 LPPKDIY
-390 NPVAGPTPNPGFKPS
+390 DPVVGPTPDPGFKPF
-405 RDNTTTTTGIYIQD
+405 RDNTTTTTGVYIQD

-436 MELEQQKAG
+436 MDLEQQKAG
-445 SAKENLDDDKVSYRG
+445 AAKENLDDNKMSYRA
-460 GLVYRINDDMSVY
+460 GLVYRLNDDMSVY
-473 ASLARSWQLPYSG
+473 ASMARSWQLPYSG

-499 DLKEIGAKAYLLD
+499 DLKEVGAKAYLLD
-512 NALMLNAAVFQID
+512 DALMLNAAIFQID
-525 QEQPET
+525 QEQPQT
-531 NIDGDVVNK
+531 NVDGDVINK

-555 FTEQWD
+555 FTDKWD
-561 ISVGYSYLDAENKET
+561 ISVGYSYLDAEDKET

-596 DDNWRLGGGVKYVGD
+596 GDNWRLGGGVKYVGD

-640 VQANAYNVLNEK
+640 IQANAYNALNEE
-652 YILGATNGTSGTNQI
+652 YILGATNGKSGLNQI

>member
-1 MNIRLALSPL
+1 MSIRWILSPL
-11 ALAIGGALTA
+11 TFAIGAALTT
-21 VATVSNVMAAE
+21 VAIVSDVKATE
-32 EITVDETLQVIG
+32 ETRSIEILEIIG

-69 QAVSVVTKTEME
+69 QAVSVVTKTEMQ

-100 TLGEGSRDQFVIR
+100 TLGEGSRDQFVVR

-156 RGSAGGIINLVTK
+156 RGSAGGVINLITK

-177 HVNGSVGSNN
+177 HVNSSIGSNN
-187 LFVGQVD
+187 LFVAQVD
-194 SSMALSDKV
+194 SSMAFTDKA
-203 SGRINVESRQSDS
+203 SGRINMEHRQADS
-216 YVDHVDSNDFF
+216 YVDYVDSNSFF
-227 IAPTI
+227 IAPTVRI
-232 RVLPADGHTIDLDV
+232 LPADGHILDLDV
-246 EYAHQELVPYR
+246 EYAYQELVPYR
-257 GVPSKNGKPVDVSES
+257 GVPSQNGKPVDVSES
-272 TFYGGTNDYQES
+272 AFYGGTNDYQES

-289 GFNYEWLLNSE
+289 GVNYEWHLNSE
-300 WAWTNRAAYNHIELE
+300 WVWTNRAVYNQIELQ
-315 QKGTRQDKMAV
+315 QKGTRQGAV
-326 TGNEVK
+326 MGSEVS
-332 QTVNNLG
+332 QTVNNFG

-353 WETGSNQMMIGA
+353 WETDSNQMLIGA
-365 DYNQVNI
+365 DYNQINI
-372 DLISALVRDQ
+372 DLTLARDNSIPAQ
-382 DLPPKDIY
+382 DIF
-390 NPVAGPTPNPGFKPS
+390 NPVAGPTPDPGFQPF
-405 RDNTTTTTGIYIQD
+405 RDNTTTTTGLYVQD

-431 VRYDS
+431 LRYDA
-436 MELEQQKAG
+436 MQLEQQKVD
-445 SAKENLDDDKVSYRG
+445 SEIEKLDDNKLSYRG
-460 GLVYRINDDMSVY
+460 GLVYRINNDMSLY
-473 ASLARSWQLPYSG
+473 TSLARSWQLPFAG
-486 IYINPKLAEFFHT
+486 IFISPKLAEFFHT

-512 NALMLNAAVFQID
+512 NALMLNAAIFQID

-531 NIDGDVVNK
+531 NIDGDIINK
-540 IEARHQG
+540 IEARHRG

-555 FTEQWD
+555 FTDKWD
-561 ISVGYSYLDAENKET
+561 ISVGYSYLDTQNKET
-576 GKKPNDVSDH
+576 GSKPNDVSDH
-586 LFSLWSTYQL
+586 LFSFWSTYQL

-611 RYAGND
+611 RYVGNN
-617 EAVALGDYTTV
+617 EAVALGDYSSV
-628 DLMAAYTTGRHK
+628 DLMVAYTKGRHK
-640 VQANAYNVLNEK
+640 VQANAYNLLDEK
-652 YILGATNGTSGTNQI
+652 YILGATNGATGANQI

>member
-1 MNIRLALSPL
+1 MNKLLTLTPL
-11 ALAIGGALTA
+11 AVAIGSSLVVPSA
-21 VATVSNVMAAE
+21 VASE
-32 EITVDETLQVIG
+32 ETNSTPSAIETIQVYG

-69 QAVSVVTKTEME
+69 QAVSVVTKTEMQ

-100 TLGEGSRDQFVIR
+100 TLGEGSRDQFMIR
-113 GFDALNDMYR
+113 GFDSLNDMYR

-137 LANIE
+137 LANVE
-142 RVEVVK
+142 RVEIVK

-177 HVNGSVGSNN
+177 HVKGSVGSNSQY
-187 LFVGQVD
+187 VGQVD
-194 SSMALSDKV
+194 SSMAFSDKV
-203 SGRINVESRQSDS
+203 NGRINLEYRQAGS

-232 RVLPADGHTIDLDV
+232 RVLPADGHTIDIDV

-257 GVPSKNGKPVDVSES
+257 GVPSKNGKPVDLPVS
-272 TFYGGTNDYQES
+272 TYFGGTNDYQES
-284 DSIRV
+284 DSLRV
-289 GFNYEWLLNSE
+289 AVDYEWRLSDQWVWN
-300 WAWTNRAAYNHIELE
+300 NRAAFNHIELE
-315 QKGTRQDKMAV
+315 QKGTRQGKV
-326 TGNEVK
+326 TGNEVS
-332 QTVNNLG
+332 QTVNNFG
-339 YDPRTTTTLQSELV
+339 YDPRTTTTLQSELI
-353 WETGSNQMMIGA
+353 WETNDNQLMLGA
-365 DYNQVNI
+365 DFNQIDI
-372 DLISALVRDQ
+372 DLTLASDKT
-382 DLPPKDIY
+382 LPPQNIY
-390 NPVAGPTPNPGFKPS
+390 NPVVGPTPDPGFKPF
-405 RDNTTTTTGIYIQD
+405 RDNTTTTTGVYVQD
-419 VYTFGDL
+419 VYTWGDL

-436 MELEQQKAG
+436 MDLEQQKAG
-445 SAKENLDDDKVSYRG
+445 AGKEKLDDDKVSYRA
-460 GLVYRINDDMSVY
+460 GLVYRINYDTSVY
-473 ASLARSWQLPYSG
+473 ASLARSWQLPYAG

-499 DLKEIGAKAYLLD
+499 DLKEVGAKAYLLD
-512 NALMLNAAVFQID
+512 NALMLNAALFQID
-525 QEQPET
+525 QEQPQT
-531 NIDGDVVNK
+531 NVDGDVIDK
-540 IEARHQG
+540 IEVRHQG

-555 FTEQWD
+555 ITKQWD
-561 ISVGYSYLDAENKET
+561 ISVGYSYLDAEDKAT

-640 VQANAYNVLNEK
+640 IQANAYNILDEK
-652 YILGATNGTSGTNQI
+652 YILGATNGTSGLNQI

>member
-1 MNIRLALSPL
+1 
-11 ALAIGGALTA
+11 
-21 VATVSNVMAAE
+21 MASE
-32 EITVDETLQVIG
+32 EVTVDETVQVIG

-137 LANIE
+137 LSNIE

-177 HVNGSVGSNN
+177 NVNGSVGSNSQ
-187 LFVGQVD
+187 FVGQVD
-194 SSMALSDKV
+194 SSMAFSDKV
-203 SGRINVESRQSDS
+203 NGRINLEHRQADS
-216 YVDHVDSNDFF
+216 YVNHVDSNDFF

-232 RVLPADGHTIDLDV
+232 RVLPAEGHTVDLDV

-272 TFYGGTNDYQES
+272 SFYGGTNDYQES
-284 DSIRV
+284 DSLRV
-289 GFNYEWLLNSE
+289 GINYEWRLNSE
-300 WAWTNRAAYNHIELE
+300 WVWTNRAAYNHIELE
-315 QKGTRQDKMAV
+315 QKGTRQGTV
-326 TGNEVK
+326 TGDKVS
-332 QTVNNLG
+332 QTVNNFG
-339 YDPRTTTTLQSELV
+339 YDPRTTTTMQSELV
-353 WETGSNQMMIGA
+353 WETDSNQMMIGA
-365 DYNQVNI
+365 DYNQINI
-372 DLISALVRDQ
+372 DLTLASDKT
-382 DLPPKDIY
+382 LPPKHIY
-390 NPVAGPTPNPGFKPS
+390 NPVVGATPDPGFKPF
-405 RDNTTTTTGIYIQD
+405 RDNTTTTTGIYLQD
-419 VYTFGDL
+419 VYTLGDL

-445 SAKENLDDDKVSYRG
+445 KAQEKLDDNKVSYRG
-460 GLVYRINDDMSVY
+460 GLVYRINNDMSVY

-499 DLKEIGAKAYLLD
+499 DLKEVGAKAYLLD
-512 NALMLNAAVFQID
+512 NALMLNAAIFQID
-525 QEQPET
+525 QEQPQT
-531 NIDGDVVNK
+531 NINGDVINK

-555 FTEQWD
+555 ITELWD
-561 ISVGYSYLDAENKET
+561 ISVGYSYLDAEDKDT

-596 DDNWRLGGGVKYVGD
+596 YENWRLGGGVKYVGD
-611 RYAGND
+611 RYAGNN

-640 VQANAYNVLNEK
+640 VQANAYNVLGEK
-652 YILGATNGTSGTNQI
+652 YILGATSGKSGTNQI

>member
-1 MNIRLALSPL
+1 MNKLLTLTPL
-11 ALAIGGALTA
+11 AVAIGSSLVAPSA
-21 VATVSNVMAAE
+21 VASE
-32 EITVDETLQVIG
+32 ETNSTSSATETIQVFG

-69 QAVSVVTKTEME
+69 QAVSVVTKTEMQ

-100 TLGEGSRDQFVIR
+100 TLGEGSRDQFMIR
-113 GFDALNDMYR
+113 GFDSLNDMYR

-137 LANIE
+137 LANVE
-142 RVEVVK
+142 RVEIVK

-169 RANGDNFT
+169 RANGENFT
-177 HVNGSVGSNN
+177 HVKGSVGSNSQY
-187 LFVGQVD
+187 VGQVD
-194 SSMALSDKV
+194 SSMAFSDKV
-203 SGRINVESRQSDS
+203 NGRINLEYRQADS

-232 RVLPADGHTIDLDV
+232 RVLPADGHTIDIDV

-257 GVPSKNGKPVDVSES
+257 GVPSKNGKPVDLPVS
-272 TFYGGTNDYQES
+272 TYFGGTNDYQES
-284 DSIRV
+284 DSLRV
-289 GFNYEWLLNSE
+289 AVDYEWRLNDQ
-300 WAWTNRAAYNHIELE
+300 WVWNNRAAFNHIELE
-315 QKGTRQDKMAV
+315 QKGTRQGKV
-326 TGNEVK
+326 TGNEVS
-332 QTVNNLG
+332 QTVNNFG
-339 YDPRTTTTLQSELV
+339 YDPRTTTTLQSELI
-353 WETGSNQMMIGA
+353 WETNDNQLMLGA
-365 DYNQVNI
+365 DFNQIDI
-372 DLISALVRDQ
+372 DLTLASDKT
-382 DLPPKDIY
+382 LPPQNIY
-390 NPVAGPTPNPGFKPS
+390 NPVVGPTPDPGFKPF
-405 RDNTTTTTGIYIQD
+405 RDNTTTTTGLYVQD
-419 VYTFGDL
+419 VYTWGDL

-436 MELEQQKAG
+436 MDLEQQKAG
-445 SAKENLDDDKVSYRG
+445 AGKEKLDDDKVSYRA
-460 GLVYRINDDMSVY
+460 GLVYRINYDTSVY
-473 ASLARSWQLPYSG
+473 ASLARSWQLPYAG

-499 DLKEIGAKAYLLD
+499 DLKEVGAKAYLLD
-512 NALMLNAAVFQID
+512 NALMLNAALFQID
-525 QEQPET
+525 QEQPQT
-531 NIDGDVVNK
+531 NVDGDVIDK
-540 IEARHQG
+540 IEVRHQG

-555 FTEQWD
+555 ITKQWD
-561 ISVGYSYLDAENKET
+561 ISVGYSYLDAEDKAT

-640 VQANAYNVLNEK
+640 IQANAYNILDEK
-652 YILGATNGTSGTNQI
+652 YILGATNGTSGLNQI

>member
-1 MNIRLALSPL
+1 MNIRLTLSPL
-11 ALAIGGALTA
+11 ALAIGGALASVTVVPA
-21 VATVSNVMAAE
+21 VNAKEQVVA
-32 EITVDETLQVIG
+32 DETLQVIG

-177 HVNGSVGSNN
+177 SVKGSVGSNSQ
-187 LFVGQVD
+187 FVGQLD
-194 SSMALSDKV
+194 SSMAFSDKV
-203 SGRINVESRQSDS
+203 NGRINVEHRQADS

-232 RVLPADGHTIDLDV
+232 RVMPSDGHTIDLDV

-257 GVPSKNGKPVDVSES
+257 GVPSKDGKPVDVSES

-284 DSIRV
+284 DSLRV
-289 GFNYEWLLNSE
+289 AINYEWRLNSD
-300 WAWTNRAAYNHIELE
+300 WVWTNRAAYNHIELE
-315 QKGTRQDKMAV
+315 QKGTRQGTV
-326 TGNEVK
+326 TGDQVS
-332 QTVNNLG
+332 QTVNNFG

-353 WETGSNQMMIGA
+353 WETDSNQMMIGA
-365 DYNQVNI
+365 DFNQINI
-372 DLISALVRDQ
+372 DLVLASDKT
-382 DLPPKDIY
+382 LPSQDIY
-390 NPVAGPTPNPGFKPS
+390 NPVVGPTPDPGFKPF
-405 RDNTTTTTGIYIQD
+405 RDNTTTTTGVYVQD
-419 VYTFGDL
+419 VYTLGDL
-426 SVIGN
+426 SLIGN

-436 MELEQQKAG
+436 MELKQQKAG
-445 SAKENLDDDKVSYRG
+445 AAKENLDDNKVSYRG
-460 GLVYRINDDMSVY
+460 GLVYRLNDDMSVY

-499 DLKEIGAKAYLLD
+499 DLQEIGAKAYLLD
-512 NALMLNAAVFQID
+512 NALMLNAAIFQID
-525 QEQPET
+525 QEQPQTDT
-531 NIDGDVVNK
+531 NGDVISK
-540 IEARHQG
+540 IEARHKG

-555 FTEQWD
+555 ITTQWD
-561 ISVGYSYLDAENKET
+561 VSVGYSYLDAEDKDT

-596 DDNWRLGGGVKYVGD
+596 DDNWRFGGGVKYVGE
-611 RYAGND
+611 RYAGNN

-640 VQANAYNVLNEK
+640 VQANAYNVFDEK

>member
-1 MNIRLALSPL
+1 MNKLLTLTPL
-11 ALAIGGALTA
+11 AVAIGSSLVVPSA
-21 VATVSNVMAAE
+21 VASE
-32 EITVDETLQVIG
+32 ETNSTPSATETIQVYG

-69 QAVSVVTKTEME
+69 QAVSVVTKTEMQ

-100 TLGEGSRDQFVIR
+100 TLGEGSRDQFMIR
-113 GFDALNDMYR
+113 GFDSLNDMYR

-137 LANIE
+137 LANVE
-142 RVEVVK
+142 RVEIVK

-177 HVNGSVGSNN
+177 HVKGSVGSNSQY
-187 LFVGQVD
+187 VGQVD
-194 SSMALSDKV
+194 SSMAFSDKV
-203 SGRINVESRQSDS
+203 NGRINLEYRQADS

-232 RVLPADGHTIDLDV
+232 RVLPADGHTIDIDV

-257 GVPSKNGKPVDVSES
+257 GVPSKNGKPVDLPVS
-272 TFYGGTNDYQES
+272 TYFGGTNDYQES
-284 DSIRV
+284 DSLRV
-289 GFNYEWLLNSE
+289 AVDYEWRLNDQ
-300 WAWTNRAAYNHIELE
+300 WVWNNRAAFNHIELE
-315 QKGTRQDKMAV
+315 QKGTRQGKV
-326 TGNEVK
+326 TGNEVS
-332 QTVNNLG
+332 QTVNNFG
-339 YDPRTTTTLQSELV
+339 YDPRTTTTLQSELI
-353 WETGSNQMMIGA
+353 WETNDNQLMLGA
-365 DYNQVNI
+365 DFNQIDI
-372 DLISALVRDQ
+372 DLTLASDKT
-382 DLPPKDIY
+382 LPPQNIY
-390 NPVAGPTPNPGFKPS
+390 NPVVGLTPDPGFKPF
-405 RDNTTTTTGIYIQD
+405 RDNTTTTTGVYVQD
-419 VYTFGDL
+419 VYTWGDL

-436 MELEQQKAG
+436 MDLEQQKAG
-445 SAKENLDDDKVSYRG
+445 SGKEKLDDDKVSYRA
-460 GLVYRINDDMSVY
+460 GLVYRINYDTSVY
-473 ASLARSWQLPYSG
+473 ASLARSWQLPYAG

-499 DLKEIGAKAYLLD
+499 DLKEVGAKAYLLD
-512 NALMLNAAVFQID
+512 NALMLNAALFQID
-525 QEQPET
+525 QEQPQT
-531 NIDGDVVNK
+531 NVDGDVIDK
-540 IEARHQG
+540 IEVRHQG

-555 FTEQWD
+555 ITKQWD
-561 ISVGYSYLDAENKET
+561 ISVGYSYLDAEDKAT

-640 VQANAYNVLNEK
+640 IQANAYNILDEK
-652 YILGATNGTSGTNQI
+652 YILGATNGTSGLNQI

>member
-1 MNIRLALSPL
+1 MNKLLTLTPL
-11 ALAIGGALTA
+11 AVAIGSSLVAPSA
-21 VATVSNVMAAE
+21 VASE
-32 EITVDETLQVIG
+32 ETNSTPSATETIQVYG

-69 QAVSVVTKTEME
+69 QAVSVVTKTEMQ

-100 TLGEGSRDQFVIR
+100 TLGEGSRDQFMIR
-113 GFDALNDMYR
+113 GFDSLNDMYR

-137 LANIE
+137 LANVE
-142 RVEVVK
+142 RVEIVK

-169 RANGDNFT
+169 RANGENFT
-177 HVNGSVGSNN
+177 HVKGSVGSNSQY
-187 LFVGQVD
+187 VGQVD
-194 SSMALSDKV
+194 SSMAFSDKV
-203 SGRINVESRQSDS
+203 NGRINLEYRQADS

-232 RVLPADGHTIDLDV
+232 RVLPADGHTIDIDV

-257 GVPSKNGKPVDVSES
+257 GVPSKNGKPVDLPVS
-272 TFYGGTNDYQES
+272 TYFGGTNDYQES
-284 DSIRV
+284 DSLRV
-289 GFNYEWLLNSE
+289 AVDYEWRLNDQ
-300 WAWTNRAAYNHIELE
+300 WVWNNRAAFNHIELE
-315 QKGTRQDKMAV
+315 QKGTRQGKV
-326 TGNEVK
+326 TGNEVS
-332 QTVNNLG
+332 QTVNNFG
-339 YDPRTTTTLQSELV
+339 YDPRTTTTLQSELI
-353 WETGSNQMMIGA
+353 WETNDNQLMLGA
-365 DYNQVNI
+365 DFNQIDI
-372 DLISALVRDQ
+372 DLTLASDKT
-382 DLPPKDIY
+382 LPPQNIY
-390 NPVAGPTPNPGFKPS
+390 NPVVGPTPDPGFKPF
-405 RDNTTTTTGIYIQD
+405 RDNTTTTTGVYVQD
-419 VYTFGDL
+419 VYTWGDL

-445 SAKENLDDDKVSYRG
+445 SGKEKLDDDKVSYRA
-460 GLVYRINDDMSVY
+460 GLVYRINYDTSVY
-473 ASLARSWQLPYSG
+473 ASLARSWQLPYAG

-499 DLKEIGAKAYLLD
+499 DLKEVGAKAYLLD
-512 NALMLNAAVFQID
+512 NALMLNAALFQID
-525 QEQPET
+525 QEQPQT
-531 NIDGDVVNK
+531 NVDGDVIDK
-540 IEARHQG
+540 IEVRHQG

-555 FTEQWD
+555 ITKQWD
-561 ISVGYSYLDAENKET
+561 ISVGYSYLDAEDKAA

-640 VQANAYNVLNEK
+640 IQANAYNILDEK
-652 YILGATNGTSGTNQI
+652 YILGATNGTSGLNQI

>member
-1 MNIRLALSPL
+1 MNVRLAFTPL
-11 ALAIGGALTA
+11 ALAIGGALTT
-21 VATVSNVMAAE
+21 VATVSNAMASE
-32 EITVDETLQVIG
+32 EVTVDETVQVIG

-113 GFDALNDMYR
+113 GFDSLNDMYR

-177 HVNGSVGSNN
+177 NVNGSVGSNSQ
-187 LFVGQVD
+187 FVGQVD
-194 SSMALSDKV
+194 SSMAFTDKV
-203 SGRINVESRQSDS
+203 SGRINVESRQADS
-216 YVDHVDSNDFF
+216 YVNHVDSNDFF

-232 RVLPADGHTIDLDV
+232 RVLPAEGHTVDLDV

-272 TFYGGTNDYQES
+272 SFYGGTNDYQES
-284 DSIRV
+284 DSLRV
-289 GFNYEWLLNSE
+289 GINYEWRLNSE
-300 WAWTNRAAYNHIELE
+300 WVWTNRAAYNHIELE
-315 QKGTRQDKMAV
+315 QKGTRQGTV
-326 TGNEVK
+326 TGDKVS
-332 QTVNNLG
+332 QTVNNFG

-353 WETGSNQMMIGA
+353 WETDSNQMMIGA
-365 DYNQVNI
+365 DYNQINI
-372 DLISALVRDQ
+372 DLTLASDKT
-382 DLPPKDIY
+382 LPSKDIY
-390 NPVAGPTPNPGFKPS
+390 NPVAGPTPDPGFKPF
-405 RDNTTTTTGIYIQD
+405 RDNTTTTTGVYIQD

-445 SAKENLDDDKVSYRG
+445 KAQEKLDDNRVSYRG
-460 GLVYRINDDMSVY
+460 GLVYRINNDMSVY

-499 DLKEIGAKAYLLD
+499 DLKEVGAKAYLLD
-512 NALMLNAAVFQID
+512 NALMLNAAIFQID
-525 QEQPET
+525 QEQPQT
-531 NIDGDVVNK
+531 NINGDVINK

-555 FTEQWD
+555 ITELWD
-561 ISVGYSYLDAENKET
+561 ISVGYSYLDAEDKDT

-596 DDNWRLGGGVKYVGD
+596 YENWRLGGGVKYVGD
-611 RYAGND
+611 RYAGNN

-640 VQANAYNVLNEK
+640 VQANAYNVLGEK
-652 YILGATNGTSGTNQI
+652 YILGATSGKSGTNQI

>member
-1 MNIRLALSPL
+1 MNKLLTLTPL
-11 ALAIGGALTA
+11 AVAIGSSLVVPSA
-21 VATVSNVMAAE
+21 VASE
-32 EITVDETLQVIG
+32 ETNSTPSATETIQVYG

-69 QAVSVVTKTEME
+69 QAVSVVTKTEMQ

-100 TLGEGSRDQFVIR
+100 TLGEGSRDQFMIR
-113 GFDALNDMYR
+113 GFDSLNDMYR

-137 LANIE
+137 LANVE
-142 RVEVVK
+142 RVEIVK

-177 HVNGSVGSNN
+177 HVKGSVGSNSQY
-187 LFVGQVD
+187 VGQVD
-194 SSMALSDKV
+194 SSMAFSDKV
-203 SGRINVESRQSDS
+203 NGRINLEYRQADS

-232 RVLPADGHTIDLDV
+232 RVLPADGHTIDIDV

-257 GVPSKNGKPVDVSES
+257 GVPSKNGKPVDLPVS
-272 TFYGGTNDYQES
+272 TYFGGTNDYQES
-284 DSIRV
+284 DSLRV
-289 GFNYEWLLNSE
+289 AVDYEWRLNDQ
-300 WAWTNRAAYNHIELE
+300 WVWNNRAAFNHIELE
-315 QKGTRQDKMAV
+315 QKGTRQGKV
-326 TGNEVK
+326 TGNEVS
-332 QTVNNLG
+332 QTVNNFG
-339 YDPRTTTTLQSELV
+339 YDPRTTTTLQSELI
-353 WETGSNQMMIGA
+353 WETNDNQLMLGA
-365 DYNQVNI
+365 DFNQIDI
-372 DLISALVRDQ
+372 DLTLASDKT
-382 DLPPKDIY
+382 LPPQNIY
-390 NPVAGPTPNPGFKPS
+390 NPVVGPTPDPGFKPF
-405 RDNTTTTTGIYIQD
+405 RDNTTTTTGVYVQD
-419 VYTFGDL
+419 VYTWGDL

-445 SAKENLDDDKVSYRG
+445 SGKEKLDDDKVSYRA
-460 GLVYRINDDMSVY
+460 GLVYRINYDTSVY
-473 ASLARSWQLPYSG
+473 ASLARSWQLPYAG

-499 DLKEIGAKAYLLD
+499 DLKEVGAKAYLLD
-512 NALMLNAAVFQID
+512 NALMLNAALFQID
-525 QEQPET
+525 QEQPQT
-531 NIDGDVVNK
+531 NVDGDVIDK
-540 IEARHQG
+540 IEVRHQG

-555 FTEQWD
+555 ITKQWD
-561 ISVGYSYLDAENKET
+561 ISVGYSYLDAEDKAT

-628 DLMAAYTTGRHK
+628 DLMAAYTTGRHQI
-640 VQANAYNVLNEK
+640 QANAYNILDEK
-652 YILGATNGTSGTNQI
+652 YILGATNGTSGLNQI

>member
-1 MNIRLALSPL
+1 MNKLLTLTPL
-11 ALAIGGALTA
+11 AVAIGSSLVVPSA
-21 VATVSNVMAAE
+21 VASE
-32 EITVDETLQVIG
+32 ETNSTPSATETIQVYG

-69 QAVSVVTKTEME
+69 QAVSVVTKTEMQ

-100 TLGEGSRDQFVIR
+100 TLGEGSRDQFMIR
-113 GFDALNDMYR
+113 GFDSLNDMYR

-137 LANIE
+137 LANVE
-142 RVEVVK
+142 RVEIVK

-169 RANGDNFT
+169 RANGENFT
-177 HVNGSVGSNN
+177 HVKGSVGSNSQY
-187 LFVGQVD
+187 VGQVD
-194 SSMALSDKV
+194 SSMAFSDKV
-203 SGRINVESRQSDS
+203 NGRINLEYRQANS

-232 RVLPADGHTIDLDV
+232 RVLPADGHTIDIDV

-257 GVPSKNGKPVDVSES
+257 GVPSKNGKPVDLPVS
-272 TFYGGTNDYQES
+272 TYFGGTNDYQES
-284 DSIRV
+284 DSLRV
-289 GFNYEWLLNSE
+289 AVDYEWRLNDQ
-300 WAWTNRAAYNHIELE
+300 WVWNNRAAFNHIELE
-315 QKGTRQDKMAV
+315 QKGTRQGKV
-326 TGNEVK
+326 TGNEVS
-332 QTVNNLG
+332 QTVNNFG
-339 YDPRTTTTLQSELV
+339 YDPRTTTTLQSELI
-353 WETGSNQMMIGA
+353 WETNDNQLMLGA
-365 DYNQVNI
+365 DFNQIDI
-372 DLISALVRDQ
+372 DLTLASDKT
-382 DLPPKDIY
+382 LPPQNIY
-390 NPVAGPTPNPGFKPS
+390 NPVVGPTPDPGFKPF
-405 RDNTTTTTGIYIQD
+405 RDNTTTTTGVYVQD
-419 VYTFGDL
+419 VYTWGDL

-445 SAKENLDDDKVSYRG
+445 SGKEKLDDDKVSYRA
-460 GLVYRINDDMSVY
+460 GLVYRINYDTSVY
-473 ASLARSWQLPYSG
+473 ASLARSWQLPYAG

-499 DLKEIGAKAYLLD
+499 DLTEVGAKAYLLD
-512 NALMLNAAVFQID
+512 NALMLNAALFQID
-525 QEQPET
+525 QEQPQT
-531 NIDGDVVNK
+531 NVDGDVIDK
-540 IEARHQG
+540 IEVRHQG

-555 FTEQWD
+555 ITKQWD
-561 ISVGYSYLDAENKET
+561 ISVGYSYLDAEDKAT

-640 VQANAYNVLNEK
+640 IQANAYNILDEK
-652 YILGATNGTSGTNQI
+652 YILGATNGTSGLNQI

>member
-1 MNIRLALSPL
+1 MNKLLTLTPL
-11 ALAIGGALTA
+11 AVAIGSSLVVPSA
-21 VATVSNVMAAE
+21 VASE
-32 EITVDETLQVIG
+32 ETNSTPSATETIQVYG

-69 QAVSVVTKTEME
+69 QAVSVVTKTEMQ

-100 TLGEGSRDQFVIR
+100 TLGEGSRDQFMIR
-113 GFDALNDMYR
+113 GFDSLNDMYR

-137 LANIE
+137 LANVE
-142 RVEVVK
+142 RVEIVK

-169 RANGDNFT
+169 RANGENFT
-177 HVNGSVGSNN
+177 HVKGSVGSNSQY
-187 LFVGQVD
+187 VGQVD
-194 SSMALSDKV
+194 SSMAFSDKV
-203 SGRINVESRQSDS
+203 NGRINLEYRQADS

-232 RVLPADGHTIDLDV
+232 RVLPADGHTIDIDV

-257 GVPSKNGKPVDVSES
+257 GVPSKNGKPVDLPVS
-272 TFYGGTNDYQES
+272 TYFGGTNDYQES
-284 DSIRV
+284 DSLRV
-289 GFNYEWLLNSE
+289 AVDYEWRLSE
-300 WAWTNRAAYNHIELE
+300 QWVWNNRAAFNHIELE
-315 QKGTRQDKMAV
+315 QKGTRQGKV
-326 TGNEVK
+326 TGNEVS
-332 QTVNNLG
+332 QTVNNFG
-339 YDPRTTTTLQSELV
+339 YDPRTTTTLQSELI
-353 WETGSNQMMIGA
+353 WETNDNQLMLGA
-365 DYNQVNI
+365 DFNQIDI
-372 DLISALVRDQ
+372 DLTLASDKT
-382 DLPPKDIY
+382 LPPQNIY
-390 NPVAGPTPNPGFKPS
+390 NPVVGPTPDPGFKPF
-405 RDNTTTTTGIYIQD
+405 RDNTTTTTGVYVQD
-419 VYTFGDL
+419 VYTWGDL

-436 MELEQQKAG
+436 MDLEQQKAG
-445 SAKENLDDDKVSYRG
+445 SGKEKLDDDKVSYRA
-460 GLVYRINDDMSVY
+460 GLVYRINYDTSVY
-473 ASLARSWQLPYSG
+473 ASLARSWQLPYAG

-499 DLKEIGAKAYLLD
+499 DLKEVGAKAYLLD
-512 NALMLNAAVFQID
+512 NALMLNAALFQID
-525 QEQPET
+525 QEQPQT
-531 NIDGDVVNK
+531 NVDGDVIDK
-540 IEARHQG
+540 IEVRHQG

-555 FTEQWD
+555 ITKQWD
-561 ISVGYSYLDAENKET
+561 ISVGYSYLDAEDKAT

-640 VQANAYNVLNEK
+640 IQANAYNILDEK
-652 YILGATNGTSGTNQI
+652 YILGATNGTSGLNQI

>member
-1 MNIRLALSPL
+1 MNKLLTLTPL
-11 ALAIGGALTA
+11 AVAIGSSLVAPSA
-21 VATVSNVMAAE
+21 VASE
-32 EITVDETLQVIG
+32 ETNSTSSATETIQVFG

-69 QAVSVVTKTEME
+69 QAVSVVTKTEMQ

-100 TLGEGSRDQFVIR
+100 TLGEGSRDQFMIR
-113 GFDALNDMYR
+113 GFDSLNDMYR
-123 DGMRDDGTLQSYRS
+123 DGLRDDGTLQSYRS
-137 LANIE
+137 LANVE
-142 RVEVVK
+142 RVEIVK

-169 RANGDNFT
+169 RANGENFT
-177 HVNGSVGSNN
+177 HVNGSVGSNSQY
-187 LFVGQVD
+187 VGQVD
-194 SSMALSDKV
+194 SSMAFSDKV
-203 SGRINVESRQSDS
+203 NGRINLEYRQADS

-232 RVLPADGHTIDLDV
+232 RVLPADGHTIDIDV

-257 GVPSKNGKPVDVSES
+257 GVPSKNGKPVDLPVS
-272 TFYGGTNDYQES
+272 TYFGGTNDYQES
-284 DSIRV
+284 DSLRV
-289 GFNYEWLLNSE
+289 AVDYEWRLNDQ
-300 WAWTNRAAYNHIELE
+300 WVWNNRAAFNHIELE
-315 QKGTRQDKMAV
+315 QKGTRQGKV
-326 TGNEVK
+326 TGNEVS
-332 QTVNNLG
+332 QTVNNFG

-353 WETGSNQMMIGA
+353 WETRDNQLMVGA
-365 DYNQVNI
+365 DFNQIDI
-372 DLISALVRDQ
+372 DLTLASDKT
-382 DLPPKDIY
+382 LPPQNIY
-390 NPVAGPTPNPGFKPS
+390 DPVVGPTTDPGFKPF
-405 RDNTTTTTGIYIQD
+405 RDNTTTTTGLYVQD
-419 VYTFGDL
+419 VYTWGDL
-426 SVIGN
+426 SLIGN

-445 SAKENLDDDKVSYRG
+445 SDKEKLDDDKVSYRA
-460 GLVYRINDDMSVY
+460 GLVYRINSDTSVY
-473 ASLARSWQLPYSG
+473 ASLARSWQLPYAG

-499 DLKEIGAKAYLLD
+499 DLKEVGAKAYLLD
-512 NALMLNAAVFQID
+512 NALMLNAALFQID
-525 QEQPET
+525 QEQPQT
-531 NIDGDVVNK
+531 NVDGDVIDK
-540 IEARHQG
+540 IEVRHQG

-555 FTEQWD
+555 ITKQWD
-561 ISVGYSYLDAENKET
+561 ISVGYSYLDAEDKAT

-640 VQANAYNVLNEK
+640 IQANAYNILDEK
-652 YILGATNGTSGTNQI
+652 YILGATNGTSGLNQI

>member
-1 MNIRLALSPL
+1 MNKLLTLTPL
-11 ALAIGGALTA
+11 AVAIGSSLVVPSA
-21 VATVSNVMAAE
+21 VASE
-32 EITVDETLQVIG
+32 ETNSTSSATETIQVYG

-69 QAVSVVTKTEME
+69 QAVSVVTKTEMQ

-100 TLGEGSRDQFVIR
+100 TLGEGSRDQFMIR
-113 GFDALNDMYR
+113 GFDSLNDMYR

-137 LANIE
+137 LANVE
-142 RVEVVK
+142 RVEIVK

-177 HVNGSVGSNN
+177 HVKGSVGSNSQY
-187 LFVGQVD
+187 VGQVD
-194 SSMALSDKV
+194 SSTAFSDKV
-203 SGRINVESRQSDS
+203 NGRINLEYRQADS

-232 RVLPADGHTIDLDV
+232 RVLPADGHTIDIDV

-257 GVPSKNGKPVDVSES
+257 GVPSKNGKPVDLPVS
-272 TFYGGTNDYQES
+272 TYFGGTNDYQES
-284 DSIRV
+284 DSLRV
-289 GFNYEWLLNSE
+289 AVDYEWRLSDQWVWN
-300 WAWTNRAAYNHIELE
+300 NRAAFNHIELE
-315 QKGTRQDKMAV
+315 QKGTRQGKV
-326 TGNEVK
+326 TGNEVS
-332 QTVNNLG
+332 QTVNNFG
-339 YDPRTTTTLQSELV
+339 YDPRTTTTLQSELI
-353 WETGSNQMMIGA
+353 WETNDNQLMLGA
-365 DYNQVNI
+365 DFNQIDI
-372 DLISALVRDQ
+372 DLTLASDKT
-382 DLPPKDIY
+382 LPPQNIY
-390 NPVAGPTPNPGFKPS
+390 NPVVGPTPDPGFKPF
-405 RDNTTTTTGIYIQD
+405 RDNTTTTTGVYVQD
-419 VYTFGDL
+419 VYTWGDL

-445 SAKENLDDDKVSYRG
+445 SGKEKLDDDKVSYRA
-460 GLVYRINDDMSVY
+460 GLVYRINYDTSVY
-473 ASLARSWQLPYSG
+473 ASLARSWQLPYAG

-499 DLKEIGAKAYLLD
+499 DLKEVGAKAYLLD
-512 NALMLNAAVFQID
+512 NALMLNAALFQID
-525 QEQPET
+525 QEQPQT
-531 NIDGDVVNK
+531 NVDGDVIDK
-540 IEARHQG
+540 IEVRHQG

-555 FTEQWD
+555 ITKQWD
-561 ISVGYSYLDAENKET
+561 ISVGYSYLDAEDKAT

-640 VQANAYNVLNEK
+640 IQANAYNILDEK
-652 YILGATNGTSGTNQI
+652 YILGATNGTSGLNQI

>member
-1 MNIRLALSPL
+1 MNKLLTLTPL
-11 ALAIGGALTA
+11 AVAIGSSLVVPSA
-21 VATVSNVMAAE
+21 VASE
-32 EITVDETLQVIG
+32 ETNSTPSATETIQVYG

-69 QAVSVVTKTEME
+69 QAVSVVTKTEMQ

-100 TLGEGSRDQFVIR
+100 TLGEGSRDQFMIR
-113 GFDALNDMYR
+113 GFDSLNDMYR

-137 LANIE
+137 LANVE
-142 RVEVVK
+142 RVEIVK

-177 HVNGSVGSNN
+177 HVKGSVGSNSQY
-187 LFVGQVD
+187 VGQVD
-194 SSMALSDKV
+194 SSMAFSDKV
-203 SGRINVESRQSDS
+203 NGRINLEYRQADS

-232 RVLPADGHTIDLDV
+232 RVLPADGHTIDIDV

-257 GVPSKNGKPVDVSES
+257 GVPSKNGKPVDLPVS
-272 TFYGGTNDYQES
+272 TYFGGTNDYQES
-284 DSIRV
+284 DSLRV
-289 GFNYEWLLNSE
+289 AVDYEWRLNDQ
-300 WAWTNRAAYNHIELE
+300 WVWNNRAAFNHIELE
-315 QKGTRQDKMAV
+315 QKGTRQGKV
-326 TGNEVK
+326 TGNEVS
-332 QTVNNLG
+332 QTVNNFG
-339 YDPRTTTTLQSELV
+339 YDPRTTTTLQSELI
-353 WETGSNQMMIGA
+353 WETNDNQLMLGA
-365 DYNQVNI
+365 DFNQIDI
-372 DLISALVRDQ
+372 DLTLASDKT
-382 DLPPKDIY
+382 LPPQNIY
-390 NPVAGPTPNPGFKPS
+390 NPVVGPTPDPGFKLF
-405 RDNTTTTTGIYIQD
+405 RDNTTTTTGVYVQD
-419 VYTFGDL
+419 VYTWGDL

-445 SAKENLDDDKVSYRG
+445 SGKEKLDDDKVSYRA
-460 GLVYRINDDMSVY
+460 GLVYRINYDTSVY
-473 ASLARSWQLPYSG
+473 ASLARSWQLPYAG

-499 DLKEIGAKAYLLD
+499 DLKEVGAKAYLLD
-512 NALMLNAAVFQID
+512 NALMLNAALFQID
-525 QEQPET
+525 QEQPQT
-531 NIDGDVVNK
+531 NVDGDVIDK
-540 IEARHQG
+540 IEVRHQG
-547 IELEARGQ
+547 IELEVRGQ
-555 FTEQWD
+555 ITKQWD
-561 ISVGYSYLDAENKET
+561 ISVGYSYLDAEDKAT

-640 VQANAYNVLNEK
+640 IQANAYNILDEK
-652 YILGATNGTSGTNQI
+652 YILGATNGTSGLNQI

>member
-1 MNIRLALSPL
+1 MNKLLTLTPL
-11 ALAIGGALTA
+11 AVAIGSSLVVPSA
-21 VATVSNVMAAE
+21 VASE
-32 EITVDETLQVIG
+32 ETNSTPSATETIQVYG

-69 QAVSVVTKTEME
+69 QAVSVVTKTEMQ

-100 TLGEGSRDQFVIR
+100 TLGEGSRDQFMIR
-113 GFDALNDMYR
+113 GFDSLNDMYR

-137 LANIE
+137 LANVE
-142 RVEVVK
+142 RVEIVK
-148 GPAGALYG
+148 GSAGALYG

-177 HVNGSVGSNN
+177 HVKGSVGSNSQY
-187 LFVGQVD
+187 VGQVD
-194 SSMALSDKV
+194 SSMVFSDKV
-203 SGRINVESRQSDS
+203 NGRINLEYRQADS

-232 RVLPADGHTIDLDV
+232 RVLPADGHTIDIDV

-257 GVPSKNGKPVDVSES
+257 GVPSKNGKPVDLPVS
-272 TFYGGTNDYQES
+272 TYFGGTNDYQES
-284 DSIRV
+284 DSLRV
-289 GFNYEWLLNSE
+289 AVDYEWRLSDQWVWN
-300 WAWTNRAAYNHIELE
+300 NRAAFNHIELE
-315 QKGTRQDKMAV
+315 QKGTRQGKV
-326 TGNEVK
+326 TGNEVS
-332 QTVNNLG
+332 QTVNNFG
-339 YDPRTTTTLQSELV
+339 YDPRTTTTLQSELI
-353 WETGSNQMMIGA
+353 WETNDNQLMLGA
-365 DYNQVNI
+365 DFNQIDI
-372 DLISALVRDQ
+372 DLTLASDKT
-382 DLPPKDIY
+382 LPPQNIY
-390 NPVAGPTPNPGFKPS
+390 NPVVGPTPDPGFKPF
-405 RDNTTTTTGIYIQD
+405 RDNTTTTTGVYVQD
-419 VYTFGDL
+419 VYTWGDL

-445 SAKENLDDDKVSYRG
+445 SGKEKLDDDKVSYRA
-460 GLVYRINDDMSVY
+460 GLVYRINYDTSVY
-473 ASLARSWQLPYSG
+473 ASLARSWQLPYAG

-499 DLKEIGAKAYLLD
+499 DLKEVGTKAYLLD
-512 NALMLNAAVFQID
+512 NALMLNAALFQID
-525 QEQPET
+525 QEQPQT
-531 NIDGDVVNK
+531 NVDGDVIDK
-540 IEARHQG
+540 IEVRHQG

-555 FTEQWD
+555 ITKQWD
-561 ISVGYSYLDAENKET
+561 ISVGYSYLDAEDKAT

-640 VQANAYNVLNEK
+640 IQANAYNILDEK
-652 YILGATNGTSGTNQI
+652 YILGATNGTSGLNQI

>member
-1 MNIRLALSPL
+1 MNKLLTLTPL
-11 ALAIGGALTA
+11 AVAIGSSLVVPSA
-21 VATVSNVMAAE
+21 VASE
-32 EITVDETLQVIG
+32 ETNSTPSATETIQVYG

-69 QAVSVVTKTEME
+69 QAVSVVTKTEMQ

-100 TLGEGSRDQFVIR
+100 TLGEGSRDQFMIR
-113 GFDALNDMYR
+113 GFDSLNDMYR

-137 LANIE
+137 LANVE
-142 RVEVVK
+142 RVEIVK

-177 HVNGSVGSNN
+177 HVKGSVGSNSQY
-187 LFVGQVD
+187 VGQVD
-194 SSMALSDKV
+194 SSMAFSDKV
-203 SGRINVESRQSDS
+203 NGRINLEYRQADS

-232 RVLPADGHTIDLDV
+232 RVLPADGHTIDIDV

-257 GVPSKNGKPVDVSES
+257 GVPSKNGKPVDLPVS
-272 TFYGGTNDYQES
+272 TYFGGTNDYQES
-284 DSIRV
+284 DSLRV
-289 GFNYEWLLNSE
+289 AVDYEWRLNDQ
-300 WAWTNRAAYNHIELE
+300 WVWNNRAAFNHIELE
-315 QKGTRQDKMAV
+315 QKGTLQGKV
-326 TGNEVK
+326 TGNEVS
-332 QTVNNLG
+332 QTVNNFG
-339 YDPRTTTTLQSELV
+339 YDPRTTTTLQSELI
-353 WETGSNQMMIGA
+353 WETNDNQLMLGA
-365 DYNQVNI
+365 DFNQIDI
-372 DLISALVRDQ
+372 DLTLASDKT
-382 DLPPKDIY
+382 LPPQNIY
-390 NPVAGPTPNPGFKPS
+390 NPVVGPTPDPGFKPF
-405 RDNTTTTTGIYIQD
+405 RDNTTTTTGVYVQD
-419 VYTFGDL
+419 VYTWGDL

-445 SAKENLDDDKVSYRG
+445 SGKEKLDDDKVSYRA
-460 GLVYRINDDMSVY
+460 GLVYRINYDTSVY
-473 ASLARSWQLPYSG
+473 ASLARSWQLPYAG

-499 DLKEIGAKAYLLD
+499 DLKEVGAKAYLLD
-512 NALMLNAAVFQID
+512 NALMLNAALFQID
-525 QEQPET
+525 QEQPQT
-531 NIDGDVVNK
+531 NVDGDVIDK
-540 IEARHQG
+540 IEVRHQG

-555 FTEQWD
+555 ITKQWD
-561 ISVGYSYLDAENKET
+561 ISVGYSYLDAEDKAT

-640 VQANAYNVLNEK
+640 IQANAYNILDEK
-652 YILGATNGTSGTNQI
+652 YILGATNGTSGLNQI